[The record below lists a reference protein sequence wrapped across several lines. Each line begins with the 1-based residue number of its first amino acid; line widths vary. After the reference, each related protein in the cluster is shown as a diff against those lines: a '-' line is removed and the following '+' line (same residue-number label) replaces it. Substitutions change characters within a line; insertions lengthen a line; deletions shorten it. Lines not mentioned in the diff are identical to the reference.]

1 LQNATDPITYWKLDL
16 LWSKP
21 EWLDD
26 PRGPDVSP
34 DMTWMPVVTFWQTL
48 ADMAF
53 STGVPAGHGHS
64 YGANPADAW
73 AAIDAPADWTP
84 AKTKEL
90 HDLIAKE

>member
-1 LQNATDPITYWKLDL
+1 
-16 LWSKP
+16 
-21 EWLDD
+21 
-26 PRGPDVSP
+26 
-34 DMTWMPVVTFWQTL
+34 MTWMPVVTFWQTL